1 MRGSNVSQVRVV
13 IDSAPGIPAPLMEEV
28 GVVVVPRYVQF
39 EQGTY
44 LDGDDLS
51 GSSSMLVWLPIVCP
65 PTTSQPPLGTFAEVY
80 QRLTEQTKYK
90 QRC

>member
-51 GSSSMLVWLPIVCP
+51 G
-65 PTTSQPPLGTFAEVY
+65 E
-80 QRLTEQTKYK
+80 
-90 QRC
+90 